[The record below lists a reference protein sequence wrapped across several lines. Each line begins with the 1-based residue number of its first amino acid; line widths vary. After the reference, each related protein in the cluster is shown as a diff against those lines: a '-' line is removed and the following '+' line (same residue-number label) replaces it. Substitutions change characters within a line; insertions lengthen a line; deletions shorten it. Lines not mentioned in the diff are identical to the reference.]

1 MVQAGRGRDSETRN
15 PQPATRNPQERRVG
29 IESEAVVELAA
40 AAAAGVKPTHMVIL
54 DLRGI
59 CAFTDRFLIVSA
71 ETDRQ
76 VQAIADR
83 VIERL
88 AAQRVPMRH
97 REGYPH
103 GHWILLDY
111 HDVIVHI
118 FTDSLRRYYDL
129 ERLWADAPR
138 RQVTG

>member
-1 MVQAGRGRDSETRN
+1 LPRKGR
-15 PQPATRNPQERRVG
+15 RRH
-29 IESEAVVELAA
+29 IEPEAVVDLAAEAA
-40 AAAAGVKPTHMVIL
+40 AAVKPRHLAIL

-59 CAFTDRFLIVSA
+59 CAFTDHFLIVSA

-76 VQAIADR
+76 VKAIAER

-88 AAQRVPMRH
+88 AAADVPMRH

-103 GHWILLDY
+103 GQWILLDY

-118 FTDSLRRYYDL
+118 FTESLRQYYDL

-138 RQVTG
+138 RQVAG